1 MANGSQA
8 DFRRN
13 GNDTDPGRAAA
24 AKVAGSEVLHPAWR
38 QFMRFCAELGHG
50 DIERLRIQDGL
61 PVLVELAIRKV
72 KLL

>member
-1 MANGSQA
+1 MLNGPGTENKP
-8 DFRRN
+8 N
-13 GNDTDPGRAAA
+13 GHGRTPAASA
-24 AKVAGSEVLHPAWR
+24 AELTVVHPAWQ
-38 QFMRFCAELGHG
+38 QFIRFCAELQHG